1 MSVIIPHTVP
11 AAIVVFVNSEDL
23 NNFTLVCKDW
33 HGAAVHSGPRIFAR
47 FKVVRG
53 PNVCL
58 LMEYGCVFTS
68 VAFDEDGILSVY
80 GHRHLGFLRRLVY
93 NY

>member
-1 MSVIIPHTVP
+1 MSVLTPRTVP
-11 AAIVVFVNSEDL
+11 AAIVVFIESEDL

-68 VAFDEDGILSVY
+68 VAFEEENILSVY
-80 GHRHLGFLRRLVY
+80 GYRQLGFLRPLIC
-93 NY
+93 N